1 MDEKLK
7 AQLLDSAENL
17 TKAALEEVIKIAEV
31 LSVNT
36 ASPVDDG
43 IVSAVKMLKVAFL
56 DSLIDK
62 IDGKEG

>member
-17 TKAALEEVIKIAEV
+17 TKASLDEVIKIAEV
-31 LSVNT
+31 FA
-36 ASPVDDG
+36 ASTESTVDDS
-43 IVSAVKMLKVAFL
+43 IVAAVKMLKVAFL
-56 DSLIDK
+56 DSLVDK

>member
-7 AQLLDSAENL
+7 QQLLDSAENL
-17 TKAALEEVIKIAEV
+17 TKVSLDEVIKIAEV
-31 LSVNT
+31 FAANT

-56 DSLIDK
+56 DGLIDK